1 MLRALIHAI
10 IGLLFRLLSR
20 LEVEGTENIPAAGP
34 LILVANHLGRL
45 DSPLLFSLVRRSD
58 VTSLVADKYRKYL
71 FFRPLVNALHGIWI
85 NREQAD
91 FGALRR
97 AMEHLES
104 GGMLGVAPEGT
115 RSQTGVLMPAKTG
128 AAYLAARAGVGVLP
142 VGIWGTESAVA
153 RLFRLQRPSIHVR
166 IGRCFR
172 LPPLEQGE
180 REAGL
185 QRNTDEIMCQI
196 AALLPAK
203 YWGVYAG
210 QPRLKELL
218 AEHPGSEPRS

>member
-20 LEVEGTENIPAAGP
+20 LEVEGMENIPPAGA

-45 DSPLLFSLVRRSD
+45 DSPLLFSLLKRRD
-58 VTSLVADKYRKYL
+58 ATSLVADKYRKYL
-71 FFRPLVNALHGIWI
+71 FLRPLVNALHGIWI

-97 AMEHLES
+97 AIEYLQS

-115 RSQTGVLMPAKTG
+115 RSQTGALMPAKTG
-128 AAYLAARAGVGVLP
+128 AAYLAARAGVAVLP
-142 VGIWGTESAVA
+142 VGIWGTENAVT

-166 IGRCFR
+166 IGRCFQ
-172 LPPLEQGE
+172 LPALERGA
-180 REAGL
+180 REVGL

-196 AALLPAK
+196 AALLPEK
-203 YWGVYAG
+203 YWGVYAE
-210 QPRLKELL
+210 QPRVKQLL